1 MFRVLL
7 TLALLLPA
15 SAHAAGEAPRYFIA
29 VQNGAYNFKG
39 GEAQLEESYKALEG
53 MVKLAGAQGVR
64 LTLLFS
70 AQYALYIASAPER
83 LAGLQAWKQAGHE
96 VGAYHIGPDSRA
108 WDGYS
113 DLPAE
118 ELSRLRKD
126 RTASGKA
133 PGHEEYFAAL
143 ARLEPD
149 IKSGCMADS
158 ADPAFRRAAPRYEV
172 CGLDGGRANTGG
184 GTPGVNDFVVLR
196 GTEGGKGL
204 SVFHPSGKAGIDAAE
219 KAFSG
224 MSSGIYGIMF
234 KSSPSE
240 FGAFYVWLSFLRSV
254 DPLGVKSRTAAA
266 AVESGLLPEMKAAA
280 GRTGNKKKK
289 TAAKPGKKG
298 FPPKTA
304 AKPEKTSLDLPPA
317 WPKETPPEREVPRL
331 KPVRSFFG
339 SVSRM
344 MFGGKRG
351 GAGMKSLPGRCGDGV
366 CDAFER
372 AVSGRCPRDCGN

>member
-1 MFRVLL
+1 MFRILL

-15 SAHAAGEAPRYFIA
+15 AAHAAGETPRYFIA
-29 VQNGAYNFKG
+29 VVNGAYNFTG

-96 VGAYHIGPDSRA
+96 VGAYHPGPGSSA

-113 DLPAE
+113 DLPAD

-133 PGHEEYFAAL
+133 PGHEEFFAAL

-158 ADPAFRRAAPRYEV
+158 SDPAFRRAAPRYEV
-172 CGLDGGRANTGG
+172 CGRADKGG

-219 KAFSG
+219 KDFSG

-254 DPLGVKSRTAAA
+254 DPLGVKSRTVAA

-289 TAAKPGKKG
+289 TAAKAVKKKS
-298 FPPKTA
+298 PLKTA

-339 SVSRM
+339 SVRRM
-344 MFGGKRG
+344 MFGVPRG
-351 GAGMKSLPGRCGDGV
+351 GAGQRGSCGDGI

-372 AVSGRCPRDCGN
+372 ASGRCPRDCGN